1 MSETVGISVLGLGN
15 VGGGLVRLLRDNGD
29 LIRERSGVQIRLAS
43 IYARSPRRAEGLN
56 IAPSVLTSDVDAS
69 IDNPDAQIV
78 VEVMGGT
85 EVAERC
91 IRRAFAAGKHVVT
104 ANKELIAKHG
114 PQLQEAAAKAGVSL
128 RYEAS
133 VAAALPVIRVLSED
147 LVGNKIT
154 AIRGIVNGT
163 TNYILTRMAD
173 ESMEFGAALDEAR
186 SLGYAEADPTAD
198 IEAYDAQYKLCILSR
213 IVFGRRIPPQ
223 PDDIYREGITRL
235 TKADLACARNLGY
248 TIKLLVTAQTVQ
260 ADTGIDVSLRVHP
273 TLVPLNTPLAM
284 ARGAQNA
291 IVIEGDRIGS
301 LLLGGSGAGAD
312 PTASAVLADIVQAAK
327 TLRQSPAT
335 GVEPASFE
343 VQGEQYRL
351 RPMAEVIT
359 GRFLTWPDEAQANEI
374 IRTVL
379 SAQNAFITDECCDH
393 ETQTRAALVASLS
406 EARWQ
411 EVLEGVT
418 NVLATAGLTSVDL
431 HTIRVL

>member
-29 LIRERSGVQIRLAS
+29 LIHERSGVQIRLAS
-43 IYARSPRRAEGLN
+43 VYARSPRRAEGLN
-56 IAPSVLTSDVDAS
+56 LAPGVLTSDADAA
-69 IDNPDAQIV
+69 IDNPNAQIV

-114 PQLQEAAAKAGVSL
+114 PALQDAAAKAGVSL

-147 LVGNKIT
+147 LVGNRIT

-173 ESMEFGAALDEAR
+173 EGMEFGAALDEAR

-198 IEAYDAQYKLCILSR
+198 VESYDAQYKLCVLSR
-213 IVFGRRIPPQ
+213 LVFGRQIPLQ

-235 TKADLACARNLGY
+235 TKADLACARNLGF
-248 TIKLLVTAQTVQ
+248 TIKLLAIAQTVQ
-260 ADTGIDVSLRVHP
+260 ADSGIDVSLRVHP

-291 IVIEGDRIGS
+291 IVIEGDRTGS

-327 TLRQSPAT
+327 TPLSPGVVPAT
-335 GVEPASFE
+335 YE
-343 VQGEQYRL
+343 VQGETYRL

-359 GRFLTWPDEAQANEI
+359 GHFLTWTDEPQANEI
-374 IRTVL
+374 IRHAL
-379 SAQNAFITDECCDH
+379 ASQNAFITDECCDR
-393 ETQTRAALVASLS
+393 ETQTRAALVASLP
-406 EARWQ
+406 EARWR

-418 NVLATAGLTSVDL
+418 NALATAGLTSVDL